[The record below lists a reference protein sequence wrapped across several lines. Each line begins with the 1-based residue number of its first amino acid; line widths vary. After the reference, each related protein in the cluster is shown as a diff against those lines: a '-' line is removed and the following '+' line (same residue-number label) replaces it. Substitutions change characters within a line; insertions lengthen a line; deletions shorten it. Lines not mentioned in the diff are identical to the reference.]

1 MDHQVLFWLAIL
13 SGGFMAWAV
22 GANDVANAMGTS
34 VGSKVIT
41 IKQAILI
48 AAIFEG
54 LGAMLSSGSV
64 TGTIQSGIVDI
75 HYYEGQS
82 LILARGMVAALFA
95 SASWLILATG
105 RGWPV
110 STTHSIIGAL
120 VGFGLVTQGVSG
132 IHWHKIMV
140 IGSSWLVT
148 PIISGGL
155 SWFAF
160 KLIQWLVLGHHNP
173 LMRAGIFFS
182 VCITMM
188 TAAVGIA
195 ISTYLLGYCECV
207 SIVSFA
213 LSAGLIAYWVSHSK
227 ADQILCYREQTAKVE
242 KMFGFLALCSA
253 CAMAYAHGANDVAN
267 AIGPMASVVDIL
279 KYGAIRQDALPT
291 WLVFLGAC
299 GVVSGLAMYG
309 YKIIASVGTKITTLS
324 PSRSFSAQL
333 ATSLVV
339 LVASKMGLPVS
350 TTQTLVGAVLGVGL
364 ARGIAAVNLSVVQEI
379 FMSWG
384 ITIPAG
390 SFFSILYFWILGGV
404 I

>member
-1 MDHQVLFWLAIL
+1 MDYTLFWLAIL

-54 LGAMLSSGSV
+54 LGAMLSSGGV
-64 TGTIQSGIVDI
+64 TGTIRNDI
-75 HYYEGQS
+75 IDISFYHDQM
-82 LILARGMVAALFA
+82 ILAKGMVASLFA
-95 SASWLILATG
+95 SASWLILATH

-120 VGFGLVTQGVSG
+120 VGFGLVTQGPNT
-132 IHWHKIMV
+132 IHWENIAMIGMSWAITPV
-140 IGSSWLVT
+140 ISAG
-148 PIISGGL
+148 I
-155 SWFAF
+155 SWFCF
-160 KLIQWLVLGHHNP
+160 KLIQLFVLSHHDP
-173 LMRAGIFFS
+173 LARAGIFFAICLSITVFFAS
-182 VCITMM
+182 VFT
-188 TAAVGIA
+188 
-195 ISTYLLGYCECV
+195 SSYLLGRKEYLLACSV
-207 SIVSFA
+207 AITI
-213 LSAGLIAYWVSHSK
+213 GLIVYGSSHSK
-227 ADQILCYREQTAKVE
+227 ADQILSYREQTQKVE
-242 KMFGFLALCSA
+242 KMFGFLALCTA

-267 AIGPMASVVDIL
+267 AIGPMASVVDIMQ
-279 KYGAIRQDALPT
+279 YGAIRQEALPT

-309 YKIIASVGTKITTLS
+309 YKIISSVGSKITTLS
-324 PSRSFSAQL
+324 PSRSFAAQF
-333 ATSLVV
+333 ATSVVV
-339 LVASKMGLPVS
+339 LTCSSLGMPVS

-384 ITIPAG
+384 VTIPAG
-390 SFFSILYFWILGGV
+390 GVFSILYFWLLGV
-404 I
+404 LI